1 MFKKLVNNI
10 RCCLLRKIKDK
21 YKNKLKGDKYA
32 KEINREY
39 ALNTY

>member
-10 RCCLLRKIKDK
+10 RCCLLIKAKDK
-21 YKNKLKGDKYA
+21 YINKLKGDKYD
-32 KEINREY
+32 KEFNREY